1 MYTINKFIPLQQTT
15 HMYKMNNALH
25 NTKKHT
31 CTQLIAHYST
41 PNKHMYTINKFITL
55 QQTTHTCIKIQIHHH
70 PYAANALTNQ
80 SSRLHHDSC
89 FVVTTT
95 RSSNSLKP
103 FICRARN
110 CPTDRVS
117 DPAFKFIL
125 IRFQHPFRKAQ
136 K

>member
-1 MYTINKFIPLQQTT
+1 
-15 HMYKMNNALH
+15 MYKINNALL

-41 PNKHMYTINKFITL
+41 PNKHMYTINKFIPL

-95 RSSNSLKP
+95 RSSNSLKT
-103 FICRARN
+103 FIYRARIVL
-110 CPTDRVS
+110 PTGCRIRPSNLSGSGFSTRFPDR
-117 DPAFKFIL
+117 KT
-125 IRFQHPFRKAQ
+125 Q